1 MEYYRVRLPFCVK
14 SGIIVF
20 LKQEVKIMGKMKDM
34 RMDIEDMLGEYLT
47 YEQIANNLIDTYQVS
62 LDFAYNCI
70 NAVIDQWDADER
82 QFEIDFESK
91 ANV

>member
-1 MEYYRVRLPFCVK
+1 
-14 SGIIVF
+14 
-20 LKQEVKIMGKMKDM
+20 MGKMKDM

-82 QFEIDFESK
+82 QAEINFESN
-91 ANV
+91 ANA

>member
-1 MEYYRVRLPFCVK
+1 MEYYRVRLPLCVK

-91 ANV
+91 ANA

>member
-82 QFEIDFESK
+82 QMEINFESK

>member
-1 MEYYRVRLPFCVK
+1 MEYYRVRLPLCVK

>member
-1 MEYYRVRLPFCVK
+1 MEYYRVRLPLCVK

-20 LKQEVKIMGKMKDM
+20 LVSKEKIMSKMKDI
-34 RMDIEDMLGEYLT
+34 RCDIEDMLGEYLT

-82 QFEIDFESK
+82 QMEINFESN
-91 ANV
+91 ANA

>member
-1 MEYYRVRLPFCVK
+1 MEYYRVRLPLCVK

-20 LKQEVKIMGKMKDM
+20 LVSKEKIMSKMKDI
-34 RMDIEDMLGEYLT
+34 RCDIEDMLSEYLT

-82 QFEIDFESK
+82 QMEINFESN
-91 ANV
+91 ANA